1 MLDWLKC
8 STTIYCD
15 GNGDGHLG
23 LMYNSISRAV
33 LEVFLLNLGNEKEV
47 WNFSPTELDTVVQN
61 WT

>member
-47 WNFSPTELDTVVQN
+47 WNFSPTELDTVAQN